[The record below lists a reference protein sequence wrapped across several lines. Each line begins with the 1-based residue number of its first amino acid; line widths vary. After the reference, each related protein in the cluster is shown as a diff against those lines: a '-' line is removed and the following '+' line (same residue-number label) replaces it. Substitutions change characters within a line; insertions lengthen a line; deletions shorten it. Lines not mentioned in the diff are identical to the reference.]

1 MSVARGF
8 GVLLLALWTLLP
20 GVLAAQEQAV
30 LIADRIFVEP
40 GGILRAEGNVEVLFE
55 GTRLRAS
62 AITYNRT
69 RDNLTIQGPL
79 SLSQGE
85 EFVLLADA
93 GSLDQDFRNGIL
105 TSARLVLNQQMQIA
119 ASEINRVDG
128 RYTQLTKAVASTCPV
143 CAASD
148 VPLWQIRASR
158 VIHDIQEKRLYFENA
173 LFEVVGIPIFYLP
186 RLQMPD
192 ASVDRATGFLIP
204 RFKDSSVLGTGV
216 QIPYFIDLGPHSD
229 VTLTPYVSSQTT
241 TVGLRYRQLWK
252 RGAAVVNAAVSDDN
266 LLPGNLR
273 GYVFGQ
279 GLFFLDRGYEL
290 GIDLKFSSGDSY
302 LFDYGISGQDR
313 LRSDVE
319 LRRVRSASHFSAEAI
334 AFTSFR
340 DDKSAETI
348 PSRIADIN
356 HLQRISPGFLG
367 GEAEYRLQAYGLYR
381 SSNVDITGRDY
392 GRLSAGLGWR
402 RGAIL
407 GPGLLAEAEAQIDLN
422 HFQIAQDSS
431 AQSSTELTAVAATKI
446 SWPLTRTG
454 ADGAVH
460 ILEPAAQLVF
470 SSASDTGVPN
480 EESTL
485 VEFDEGNLWSLDRL
499 PGSSAYE
506 IGSRLNAGVTWTRY
520 DPDGWSGALTF
531 GRVFRTTDAGQFNE
545 ATGLAGLHSDW
556 MISGRLTL
564 GPDLSFSNRML
575 LSDALNLNRNDAR
588 LRWSYGRLVLGT
600 NFLWHISEPEVG
612 RDLDTW
618 ELHADARYQLA
629 ANWTSAVDMRY
640 DFVTDRTASV
650 GLNLSYLNPC
660 LTVDFGYSR
669 SFTSSTAVTPK
680 TDFTI
685 SLSVP
690 QGAVASKR
698 AKHSCGG

>member
-1 MSVARGF
+1 MARGI
-8 GVLLLALWTLLP
+8 GVLVLALWPLLP
-20 GVLAAQEQAV
+20 GALAAQEQAV
-30 LIADRIFVEP
+30 LIADRIFVDP

-55 GTRLRAS
+55 GARLRAS
-62 AITYNRT
+62 AITYSRT

-85 EFVLLADA
+85 DFVLLADA

-105 TSARLVLNQQMQIA
+105 TSARLILNRQMQIA

-128 RYTQLTKAVASTCPV
+128 RYTQLFRAVASTCPV
-143 CAASD
+143 CSTSD

-158 VIHDIQEKRLYFENA
+158 VIHDMQEKRLYFENA

-186 RLQMPD
+186 RLRMPD
-192 ASVDRATGFLIP
+192 VSVDRASGFLIP
-204 RFKDSSVLGTGV
+204 SLKNSSVLGSGIK
-216 QIPYFIDLGPHSD
+216 IPYFIELGPHSD
-229 VTLTPYVSSQTT
+229 VTLTPYLSSQTS
-241 TVGLRYRQLWK
+241 TVGIRYRQLWK
-252 RGAAVVNAAVSDDN
+252 RGAAVVNGAVSDDQ
-266 LLPGNLR
+266 LVPGGLR
-273 GYVFGQ
+273 GYIFGQ

-290 GIDLKFSSGDSY
+290 GIDLELSSDDSY
-302 LFDYGISGQDR
+302 LFDYGVSGQDR
-313 LRSDVE
+313 LRSNIE
-319 LRRVRSASHFSAEAI
+319 FRRVRSGSHFSAEAI
-334 AFTSFR
+334 NFTSFR
-340 DDKSAETI
+340 DDETAETI
-348 PSRIADIN
+348 PSQIADID
-356 HLQRISPGFLG
+356 HFQRIAPGFLG
-367 GEAEYRLQAYGLYR
+367 GEAEVRLQAYGLYR
-381 SSNVDITGRDY
+381 TSDADITGRDY
-392 GRLSAGLGWR
+392 GRITGGLGWR
-402 RGAIL
+402 RSAVF
-407 GPGLLAEAEAQIDLN
+407 GPGLLAQADVEIDLD
-422 HFQIAQDSS
+422 HYQIAQDSS
-431 AQSSTELTAVAATKI
+431 APSSTQLTAVGAAKI

-454 ADGAVH
+454 LSGSVH

-506 IGSRLNAGVTWTRY
+506 IGSRLNAGVTWTRV
-520 DPDGWSGALTF
+520 DTDGWSGSLTV
-531 GRVFRTTDAGQFNE
+531 GRVFRTSDTGQFNE
-545 ATGLAGLHSDW
+545 ATGLGGLHSDW
-556 MISGRLTL
+556 LISGRLAL

-575 LSDALNLNRNDAR
+575 LSGTMNLNRNDAR

-600 NFLWHISEPEVG
+600 NFLWHIAEPEVG

-629 ANWTSAVDMRY
+629 ANWTSAVDLRY

-685 SLSVP
+685 ALSVP

-698 AKHSCGG
+698 AKQNCGG